1 VVLELHSGTSHSRGV
16 LCLYCGSR
24 ALLPHPSEKRRSG
37 EDDAAQQSLVALI
50 RCRLCGKEAPYGP
63 QEIVDF
69 RDAA

>member
-1 VVLELHSGTSHSRGV
+1 VVLKLHNGKDCRGV
-16 LCLYCGSR
+16 VCLFCGSH
-24 ALLPHPSEKRRSG
+24 APLPRPSRTQRNDA
-37 EDDAAQQSLVALI
+37 DDAGQEALVALV